1 MKKKNDQID
10 VWIIEDNP
18 GDAFLLEELLL
29 IAGFSSRRI
38 KVFNR
43 MFSALE
49 CQQEIGPDIILLDL
63 FLPDTSGIQTFLTV
77 QKEFPYAPILVM
89 SGITD
94 SHIALSTVKE
104 GAQDFLLKGTF
115 DHTVIEKSIHY
126 ALERKR
132 NIQQLSKSEQSYRLL
147 FDTSPLP
154 IFLVDRDLSILHPN
168 RAFKSLYGYDFDEI
182 QGLTLD
188 VLLDSTESKERL
200 KYSVQ
205 QQKSARFKHISKN
218 GQIIHVE
225 QLVAKIAVDNDDLYT
240 IIINDETEKFI
251 FEQEKMRLIAETL
264 EDERARYSRELHDG
278 LAQQLVALNLYLS
291 KLSGISDSVD
301 SVLHDCQEILSES
314 MRQTRS
320 ICYNLTPPELEKG
333 LIAGV
338 KSMFQRISNVSSIDI
353 KTNVIDQVEHVL
365 EKYVDEYALYRIIQ
379 EFVNN
384 AIKHS
389 ECTTIVFSIS
399 KKNDHQIII
408 EISDNGKGFD
418 VSQVKTGLGLK
429 NIDYRAKAAGLN
441 YDFTSEIGL
450 GTSLLLQLS
459 YETNY

>member
-29 IAGFSSRRI
+29 VAGFSSRKI

-43 MFSALE
+43 VISALE
-49 CQQEIGPDIILLDL
+49 ENMENAPEIIFLDL

-77 QKEFPYAPILVM
+77 QKEFPYVPILVM
-89 SGITD
+89 SGMTD

-115 DHTVIEKSIHY
+115 DHTIIEKSIHY

-168 RAFKSLYGYDFDEI
+168 RAFRSLYGYDYDEI

-188 VLLDSTESKERL
+188 VLLDSSESKQRL
-200 KYSVQ
+200 INAVINQ
-205 QQKSARFKHISKN
+205 QPERFKHISKN

-240 IIINDETEKFI
+240 IIIKDETEKYI
-251 FEQEKMRLIAETL
+251 FEKEKMRLIAETL
-264 EDERARYSRELHDG
+264 EDERGRYSRELHDG
-278 LAQQLVALNLYLS
+278 LAQQLVALNLYLN
-291 KLSGISDSVD
+291 KLSGISGSTDQILS
-301 SVLHDCQEILSES
+301 DCQEILSES

-333 LIAGV
+333 LIPGV
-338 KSMFQRISNVSSIDI
+338 KSMFQRISNVSSIEI
-353 KTNVIDQVEHVL
+353 TTTISDQVEDML
-365 EKYVDEYALYRIIQ
+365 NNYTDEYALYRIIQ

-384 AIKHS
+384 AVKHS
-389 ECTTIVFSIS
+389 DCTTITFNVFQ
-399 KKNDHQIII
+399 KNTNQILI
-408 EISDNGKGFD
+408 EITDNGKGFD
-418 VSQVKTGLGLK
+418 ISKVKSGLGLK
-429 NIDYRAKAAGLN
+429 NIDYRAKAAGLDC
-441 YDFTSEIGL
+441 DFSSEIGS
-450 GTSLLLQLS
+450 GTSLIIKAKF
-459 YETNY
+459 